1 MHLICAYC
9 EVWESIISKLIGNH
23 RGHFSA
29 ILQQVNPSIGNYR
42 TLGIFDSAVNTRWQS
57 GKSGQGK

>member
-1 MHLICAYC
+1 MHLICAYR

-29 ILQQVNPSIGNYR
+29 ILQQVNPSIGNYGA
-42 TLGIFDSAVNTRWQS
+42 LGIFDGAVNTRWES
-57 GKSGQGK
+57 GKIENRW